1 MPAGD
6 YTGARRSRAEEGS
19 VTLVVNIL
27 IYAGITLVPLGLAAA
42 FIRLGRRFSSTS

>member
-1 MPAGD
+1 VE
-6 YTGARRSRAEEGS
+6 GAP

-27 IYAGITLVPLGLAAA
+27 IYAAIALVPLGLAAA